1 MWPRPLRLLGCLEV
15 DPGPGS
21 ALWLCWHSYR
31 APASCWHGYRALAW
45 WLGRSCFW
53 NGAEGVLSCPGYCL
67 SRLPG
72 QALIKSAVSGG
83 ELPASRAGHPAGWR
97 FGGAV
102 HGMGWLPGDR
112 LSLSFTAANPLLCST
127 ARYHCKNGLCI
138 DKSFICDGQN
148 NCQDNSDE
156 ESCESSQGRRRPAL
170 TSGRTSQPRP
180 TVTLGGRTRHLCLPP
195 HTRTVFMLALDP
207 TALAHVVLMRST
219 IPFVFLV
226 LNSICTFSQK

>member
-1 MWPRPLRLLGCLEV
+1 MDQILAHSFGGRGTWIPDSAPPGFAMLSISSYQAFHSQLHQDFHMWPRPLRLLGCLEV

-72 QALIKSAVSGG
+72 QALTKSAVFGG

-97 FGGAV
+97 
-102 HGMGWLPGDR
+102 
-112 LSLSFTAANPLLCST
+112 
-127 ARYHCKNGLCI
+127 
-138 DKSFICDGQN
+138 
-148 NCQDNSDE
+148 
-156 ESCESSQGRRRPAL
+156 
-170 TSGRTSQPRP
+170 
-180 TVTLGGRTRHLCLPP
+180 LGGRPWDG
-195 HTRTVFMLALDP
+195 LAP
-207 TALAHVVLMRST
+207 W
-219 IPFVFLV
+219 
-226 LNSICTFSQK
+226 